1 VSNIARVIAAY
12 LNLSGLGREIT
23 MPKKAAST
31 RHRAQ
36 RNKPKVQKNF
46 ELVRPERVEAE
57 AEESSTTPAKV
68 AVAAQEES
76 GTSGGATDGQGR
88 QAPSLRE
95 ESRTSGRTSTADEQ
109 GQAPRG
115 EPEAKTEGR
124 QKTPAP
130 GSASARLEARRQ
142 AAQKLQQRSAATLIT
157 SEHFAYVRKDLIKIA
172 VFAALMFTAIIVLY
186 FTLGRA

>member
-1 VSNIARVIAAY
+1 
-12 LNLSGLGREIT
+12 
-23 MPKKAAST
+23 MPKKSAST

-46 ELVRPERVEAE
+46 ELVRPERVETE
-57 AEESSTTPAKV
+57 AEESSTTSAKV

-76 GTSGGATDGQGR
+76 RTSSRAADGQG
-88 QAPSLRE
+88 QASPQRE
-95 ESRTSGRTSTADEQ
+95 ESRTSDRASTA
-109 GQAPRG
+109 AKRG
-115 EPEAKTEGR
+115 PARQEEPETKTEER
-124 QKTPAP
+124 PNTHTA
-130 GSASARLEARRQ
+130 GSASARLAARRQ

-172 VFAALMFTAIIVLY
+172 IFATLMFTAIIVLY